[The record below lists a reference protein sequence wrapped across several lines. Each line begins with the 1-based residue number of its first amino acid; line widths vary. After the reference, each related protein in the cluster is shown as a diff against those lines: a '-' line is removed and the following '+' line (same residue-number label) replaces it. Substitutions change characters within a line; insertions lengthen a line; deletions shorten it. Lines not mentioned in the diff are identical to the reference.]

1 MKATL
6 LSSDGVLG
14 TLISAP
20 AINLSNGLR
29 VANFSSPHPF
39 NFVDGSVLPACD
51 EERSKV
57 LSMDRKDVE
66 TPWAGPLHLVR
77 GGIVA
82 VKPVFITTYVV
93 MKALSDLQESW
104 DVDLIMVPFPLL
116 QALSANG
123 HLDAAKDGWP
133 AFTKVGTVIMAD
145 RITKQAAIDKFGR

>member
-1 MKATL
+1 MNATI

-14 TLISAP
+14 TLIAAP
-20 AINLSNGLR
+20 VINLSNGLR

-66 TPWAGPLHLVR
+66 TEWAGPLHGVK

-82 VKPVFITTYVV
+82 VKPVFVLTYVV
-93 MKALSDLQESW
+93 MRTLVDLQESW

-116 QALSANG
+116 QALRDNG

-145 RITKQAAIDKFGR
+145 RITKAAAIDKFGR